1 MSKVRDFAEIISAGI
16 TASDAGLSNVDNVA
30 DADKPISTATTTALG
45 NKADVASPTFTGTPE
60 TPILKLTPTATAPAG
75 TKGALYFDSNNNVLM
90 QHDGTEW
97 TLIFTPPQ
105 GAGSGGNTTSDY
117 SGYRVH
123 IFTGTGTFT
132 VSGAHSIVNAEILIV
147 GGGGGGRSH
156 VYGLGGAGGGGS
168 VIHKTGHTI
177 PTGSYAMTIGAAVGV
192 DTQGNSTIAFSQTA
206 TGGGKGN
213 SGAGGNGGGADYI
226 WSTDASG
233 GTGTAPSVSDGFTA
247 YGGYN
252 GGLSR
257 ENGSGGGG
265 GAGEVGIT
273 TTDSYPSA
281 TPPDGGAGKQI
292 SGMSDDGGSF
302 YWGGGGGGCSHCCTL
317 ETGRGGIGGGGAGGY
332 DNNRASA
339 SGGVGWNAGGSSNG
353 HHGGD
358 GGANTGGGGGGG
370 GYDGAGVGGG
380 GGSGM
385 VIIKYTL

>member
-1 MSKVRDFAEIISAGI
+1 MF
-16 TASDAGLSNVDNVA
+16 T
-30 DADKPISTATTTALG
+30 
-45 NKADVASPTFTGTPE
+45 SPTFTGTPE
-60 TPILKLTPTATAPAG
+60 TQILKLTPTATAPTGAQAV
-75 TKGALYFDSNNNVLM
+75 KGALYYDSNNNVLM
-90 QHDGTEW
+90 HHDGTKW
-97 TLIFTPPQ
+97 FYPLQ
-105 GAGSGGNTTSDY
+105 GVGSGGNTISDY

-132 VSGAHSIVNAEILIV
+132 VSCHSIINAEILIV

-156 VYGLGGAGGGGS
+156 VYGMGGGGGGGS

-177 PTGSYAMTIGAAVGV
+177 LPGSYAMTIGAAVGV

-252 GGLSR
+252 GGPSR

-265 GAGEVGIT
+265 GAGTAGVLT
-273 TTDSYPSA
+273 TGTYPSA
-281 TPPDGGAGKQI
+281 SAPDGGAGKQI
-292 SGMSDDGGSF
+292 TGMSADGTSY

-317 ETGRGGIGGGGAGGY
+317 ETGGGGIGGGGAGGK
-332 DNNRASA
+332 DNTRANA
-339 SGGVGWNAGGSSNG
+339 SGGAGFNAGANTNG

-380 GGSGM
+380 GGSGI